1 MDIERTR
8 VLIIGGGPAG
18 LVTAIELGRRG
29 IGCVLLEDDPGS
41 PQFPKANA
49 TTSRT
54 MEHYRRLGFGGE
66 VRALGLP
73 EHYPQDIAY
82 FTRYADWELARLAGL
97 TRHQAAN
104 AREGARSRWPT
115 PEPLHR
121 AQQMYIEAVLKKHAE
136 RWPAASVRFGWRAQR
151 IERNGDG
158 VRVEAEELASGRRR
172 AIECDYLVGCDGP
185 RSLVRESLGVRYE
198 GWADE
203 ERDFMGGRM
212 LALYFRSP
220 AFYQTVSTALAWQ
233 YWAVNRERR
242 GLVVAIDGA
251 GLFVYYAQLPAGE
264 QASAACARAALALST
279 GREFP
284 FEPLGVGEWT
294 AGFTLVAERLHDRAG
309 APRVFLAGDA
319 AHLFTPTGGQGYN
332 TAVDDASNLGWKLA
346 AACAGWGGPQLLASY
361 DAERRPIAQ
370 RNTAF
375 ARAMADSIGLIA
387 IPPELEADSPAGADC
402 RRALG
407 ARLLDHCTREFDV
420 PGIHLG
426 VFYGGSPIVAGDGTP
441 PPADDWR
448 RYVPGGTPG
457 ARAPHLWLAEGV
469 SIFDR
474 MGPDFTLLALGA
486 GREPDVRALRDAAA
500 GRGIPLEVLEVRSEE
515 ARDVYGADLVLV
527 RPDRH
532 VAWRGNGAPAETEEL
547 FARVTGWSPGGTEGR

>member
-1 MDIERTR
+1 MDTERTR
-8 VLIIGGGPAG
+8 VLIVGGGPAG

-29 IGCVLLEDDPGS
+29 VDCVLLEDDPGP

-54 MEHYRRLGFGGE
+54 MEHYRRLGFAHE

-82 FTRYADWELARLAGL
+82 FTRYADWELARLPGL
-97 TRHQAAN
+97 TRRQAAS

-121 AQQMYIEAVLKKHAE
+121 AQQMYIEAVLKKHADE
-136 RWPAASVRFGWRAQR
+136 WPAASVRFGWRATR
-151 IERNGDG
+151 IERDAGT
-158 VRVEAEELASGRRR
+158 VRVAAEAPASGERR

-185 RSLVRESLGVRYE
+185 RSLVRDSLGVQYE

-220 AFYQTVSTALAWQ
+220 PFYAIANAAPAWQ
-233 YWAVNRERR
+233 YWAMNRERR
-242 GLVVAIDGA
+242 GLVCAIDGA
-251 GLFVYYAQLPAGE
+251 GLFVYHTQLPPA
-264 QASAACARAALALST
+264 ARASEAFARSALALST

-284 FEPLGVGEWT
+284 FELLGIGEWT
-294 AGFTLVAERLHDRAG
+294 AGFTLVAERLHDRADE
-309 APRVFLAGDA
+309 PRVFLAGDA

-346 AACAGWGGPQLLASY
+346 AACAGWGGPRLLASY
-361 DAERRPIAQ
+361 DAERRPIAH
-370 RNTAF
+370 RNTGF
-375 ARAMADSIGLIA
+375 ARAMADSIGIIA
-387 IPPELEADSPAGADC
+387 IPVELEADSPTGADC
-402 RRALG
+402 RRAMG
-407 ARLLDHCTREFDV
+407 ARLLDHCKREFDI
-420 PGIHLG
+420 PGIHFG

-441 PPADDWR
+441 PPADDWH
-448 RYVPGGTPG
+448 RYVPHGTPG
-457 ARAPHLWLAEGV
+457 ARAPHLWLADGASV
-469 SIFDR
+469 FDR
-474 MGPDFTLLALGA
+474 MGRDFTLLVLCA
-486 GREPDVRALRDAAA
+486 GREPDARALREAAA
-500 GRGIPLEVLEVRSEE
+500 RRAVPLEVLEVQPEE
-515 ARDVYGADLVLV
+515 AREIYGADLVLV

-532 VAWRGNGAPAETEEL
+532 VAWRGNRAPAEPAEL
-547 FARVTGWSPGGTEGR
+547 LARLTGW